1 MYNDFFGFRTNPFSP
16 NPDPRFLFFTP
27 DIEEALACLTYG
39 VQTGKGFVLLTGEV
53 GTGKTTIIN
62 MLLEW
67 LQAQRAATSFV
78 FNSRLNEDQFLD
90 FMMADFGIS
99 CDSRSKSQLLLCLN
113 DWLLERHRAG
123 EKAVLIVDEAQNL
136 SSEVLEELR
145 LLTNLETF
153 TAKLLQIVLVGQPEL
168 EYKLKEPHHRQL
180 LQRITL
186 RVKIQPLDLEQT
198 RRYIVQR
205 LRLAGSNGT
214 RIFADETFPAIHCHS
229 QGIPRLINLLCEH
242 ALVNAFVE
250 QKKEISLAMID
261 EVAEEFELNANLT
274 LLSEPG
280 LSANLRFRAQ
290 AAEVAYS
297 SEVKTGTGNI
307 PERKL

>member
-1 MYNDFFGFRTNPFSP
+1 MYNDFFGFRANPFSP

-39 VQTGKGFVLLTGEV
+39 IQTGKGFVLLSGEV
-53 GTGKTTIIN
+53 GTGKTTIVN

-67 LQAQRAATSFV
+67 LQAQHAATSFV

-99 CDSRSKSQLLLCLN
+99 CDSHSKSQLLLCLN

-186 RVKIQPLDLEQT
+186 RVKTHALNLEQT
-198 RRYIVQR
+198 RRYIAQR
-205 LRLAGSNGT
+205 LRLAGANGA
-214 RIFADETFPAIHCHS
+214 RIFGDEAIPAIHFHS
-229 QGIPRLINLLCEH
+229 QGIPRLVNLLCEH

-261 EVAEEFELNANLT
+261 DVAEEFELKAHLSLVPESGVSPNL
-274 LLSEPG
+274 G
-280 LSANLRFRAQ
+280 FRAQ
-290 AAEVAYS
+290 AAAVAYPGELS
-297 SEVKTGTGNI
+297 TGTENI